1 MRPLNIC
8 RRIAIATLTG
18 IATLGA
24 AAQEWNPRVWDF
36 GTFEEEKG
44 PVPARFVLVNTGS
57 TPISIISARPTC
69 GCTSRVF
76 SDSPVAPGD
85 STELLVTYD
94 PAGRPGHFD
103 KKVYVELSDGSPRQT
118 LHIRGTVI
126 GAKATVEK
134 RYPHEAAPLRL
145 TTAILPFGEVR
156 DTQVKSNYIELYNN
170 TPDSITY
177 SVAQVP
183 SYIHILTSPNPVPP
197 GSQGVISA
205 TWYGKDTPAVGF
217 VCDTLMLVPDTRSL
231 EKKVPLAFTANV
243 AQDFSTLTEAQM
255 QRAPRALL
263 SPTTLDFGR
272 VSSSDGERTL
282 HVTLTNDGTSAP
294 LRIRRAYIPADTGN
308 PYGALPAGAV
318 TIGPFPDK
326 IKKGKSADIPV
337 TIHPSLLASHPLVNT
352 QLTLITDDPIHP
364 THTVRIIAHR

>member
-1 MRPLNIC
+1 MYRPFAFAALL
-8 RRIAIATLTG
+8 AMTTLS
-18 IATLGA
+18 AKA
-24 AAQEWNPRVWDF
+24 REWTPEVWDF

-57 TPISIISARPTC
+57 TPLSIISARPTC
-69 GCTSRVF
+69 GCTSPVF
-76 SDSPVAPGD
+76 SDSPIAPGD

-94 PAGRPGHFD
+94 PAGRPGYFD
-103 KKVYVELSDGSPRQT
+103 KKVYVELSDGSPRRT

-134 RYPHEAAPLRL
+134 RYPIEADPLRL

-183 SYIHILTSPNPVPP
+183 PYIHILTSPNPVPP

-205 TWYGKDTPAVGF
+205 TWYGKDTPTVGF
-217 VCDTLMLVPDTRSL
+217 VCDTLMLLPDSRSP
-231 EKKVPLAFTANV
+231 EKKVPLTFTANV
-243 AQDFSTLTEAQM
+243 TQDFSALTEEQM

-263 SPTTLDFGR
+263 SPTTLDFGQL
-272 VSSSDGERTL
+272 SPSDGEKTL
-282 HVTLTNDGTSAP
+282 HVTVTNEGTSAP
-294 LRIRRAYIPADTGN
+294 LHIRRAYIPADTGN
-308 PYGALPAGAV
+308 PYGALPAGAL

-326 IKKGKSADIPV
+326 IKKGKSAHIPV

-364 THTVRIIAHR
+364 TLTLRIIAELTPR